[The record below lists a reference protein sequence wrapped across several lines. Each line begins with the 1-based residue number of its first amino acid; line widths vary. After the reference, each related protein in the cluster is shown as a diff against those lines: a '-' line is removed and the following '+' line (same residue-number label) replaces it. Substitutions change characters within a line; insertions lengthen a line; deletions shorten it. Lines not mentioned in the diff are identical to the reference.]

1 MLSMHILGRRKTVLK
16 VDNLKSGYDDL
27 QIINGISIEVKD
39 NSIVAIVGA
48 NGVGKST
55 LLKTIFGIIPTMEGR
70 VTYNGEDITGL
81 PGNNLL
87 EKGISL
93 IPEGRQLFNNLTVLE
108 NLKVGSITKTNKL
121 RREENMEKM
130 FQLFPVLAERKKQL
144 AGTLS
149 GGEQQM
155 LVTARAL
162 MSNPTLLVMDEPT
175 WGLAPILVDELF
187 KIIEKV
193 RDEEKTSVLL
203 VEQNVHKS
211 LELADWAYVF
221 EHGKV
226 SMEGIGK
233 ELLGKEDLK
242 KAYLGI

>member
-1 MLSMHILGRRKTVLK
+1 VLK
-16 VDNLKSGYDDL
+16 IDNLKSGYEGL
-27 QIINGISIEVKD
+27 QIINGVSIEVQD

-55 LLKTIFGIIPTMEGR
+55 LLKTIFGIVPPMGGV
-70 VTYNGEDITGL
+70 VTFDGEDITGL
-81 PGNNLL
+81 PGNVLL
-87 EKGISL
+87 EKGISM

-121 RREENMEKM
+121 RREENLEKL

-162 MSNPTLLVMDEPT
+162 MSNPKLLVMDEPT
-175 WGLAPILVDELF
+175 WGLAPFLVDELF
-187 KIIEKV
+187 TIIKKI
-193 RDEEKTSVLL
+193 REEEGTSVLL
-203 VEQNVHKS
+203 VEQNVHRS
-211 LELADWAYVF
+211 LELSDWAYVF
-221 EHGKV
+221 EHGMV
-226 SMEGIGK
+226 SMEGVGK
-233 ELLGKEDLK
+233 ELLGKDELK